1 MRNTYNI
8 YCVNKDKHMLVHLLK
23 FMVAECGCN
32 SADSALKGHI
42 FAEAYSFPSTVPF
55 CDSGARAFSHHYED
69 SRGRSK
75 IVSGFYFNLKRES

>member
-42 FAEAYSFPSTVPF
+42 FAEAYSFPSTVPLLSVTVGPERF
-55 CDSGARAFSHHYED
+55 PIIMRTPGEGAKLFP
-69 SRGRSK
+69 
-75 IVSGFYFNLKRES
+75 GFTSI